1 MKTGQVQIFSNQSAT
16 FNHPN
21 DYSLKFRLKA
31 FEFTYAPEWILE
43 SEMYKALK
51 KDGKIKLIKSSA
63 DVADIE
69 TKGKVDNKNI
79 NDALNSTN
87 ETQSKENKVNL
98 TDNELKEY
106 SEKTAR
112 ELYDICVEKGIEV
125 ESKKAKEYYLEKLI
139 G

>member
-16 FNHPN
+16 FNHPD
-21 DYSLKFRLKA
+21 DYKTKFRVKA
-31 FEFTYAPEWILE
+31 FEFTYVPDWVINT
-43 SEMYKALK
+43 EMYKLLLN
-51 KDGKIKLIKSSA
+51 DGNVKLIKSSA

-69 TKGKVDNKNI
+69 IKGKVDNKNI
-79 NDALNSTN
+79 NDALNSAN
-87 ETQSKENKVNL
+87 EIQSEENVSL
-98 TDNELKEY
+98 SDNELKEY

-125 ESKKAKEYYLEKLI
+125 ESKKPKEYYLKKII

>member
-21 DYSLKFRLKA
+21 DYNTKFRVKA
-31 FEFTYAPEWILE
+31 FEFVYAPDWVLE
-43 SEMYKALK
+43 SSMYKSLK
-51 KDGKIKLIKSSA
+51 KDRKIKLIKSSA

>member
-21 DYSLKFRLKA
+21 DYDTKFRVKA
-31 FEFTYAPEWILE
+31 FEFVYAPDWIVD
-43 SEMYKALK
+43 SKMYQFLK

-79 NDALNSTN
+79 NDALNSAN

>member
-21 DYSLKFRLKA
+21 DYNTKFRVKA
-31 FEFTYAPEWILE
+31 FKFVYAPDWILE
-43 SEMYKALK
+43 SSMYKSLK
-51 KDGKIKLIKSSA
+51 KDRKIKLIKSSA

-87 ETQSKENKVNL
+87 ETQSEENKVNL

>member
-1 MKTGQVQIFSNQSAT
+1 MKTGQVQIFGNQSAT

-112 ELYDICVEKGIEV
+112 ELYDICAEKGIEV